1 MFLIGLKVVQL
12 QVNFNSSAGIRSPH
26 SVQTTRPPF
35 NRAMSLD
42 SPISVGSSPSV
53 RNVNAFSILQK
64 QNMIGGSSRM
74 IENQENFG
82 AKMGL

>member
-1 MFLIGLKVVQL
+1 M
-12 QVNFNSSAGIRSPH
+12 NFNSSTGMRSPQ

-42 SPISVGSSPSV
+42 SPVSVGSSPSA
-53 RNVNAFSILQK
+53 RNANAYSMLQK
-64 QNMIGGSSRM
+64 QHMMAGSPRM

-82 AKMGL
+82 TNMGLLTQMPFRFL